1 MTEAAVGDRILSK
14 MRAAMA
20 ERGLDCLV
28 AMSPE
33 NVTYCSGAAIPS
45 QRTVRSRLAACVIPL
60 EGETEV
66 VAVRLE
72 APLVSEQSRLDR
84 VTAYREFAED
94 PVEVV
99 ARAVRE
105 RGPQSGGIGV
115 ETTYLPARHY
125 EKLRGL
131 LSGARLVAVDELLEE
146 LRMIKT
152 ADELAAI
159 KGIGAAAERIAGE
172 ACAEVAAGDTERTL
186 GELITRKYGDAGGD
200 QLTMLVVGAGE
211 RSAHP
216 NAPPTDRELRAGD
229 VVRIDVIGTSG
240 GYYSDVAR
248 TAVVGEPTDEQ
259 RCIYE
264 VLMDVHSRA
273 LEALRPGI
281 ASAEVYGIYADAM
294 DRARLPA
301 YHFLGHGLGITLHEE
316 PFINAVGSTRLE
328 EGMVLCIEPLTMLEG
343 RFGMQIEDEVLIT
356 AEGCEQLTRAGEI
369 LRIEA
374 A

>member
-1 MTEAAVGDRILSK
+1 MSEAAVGDRILSK
-14 MRAAMA
+14 MRSAMA
-20 ERGLDCLV
+20 ERRLDCLV

-99 ARAVRE
+99 ARAVCE
-105 RGPQSGGIGV
+105 RGLQSGTIGV

-125 EKLRGL
+125 EKLRGH

-159 KGIGAAAERIAGE
+159 RRIGAAAERIAGE
-172 ACAEVAAGDTERTL
+172 ACAEVAAGDAERTL

-259 RCIYE
+259 RRIYE

-281 ASAEVYGIYADAM
+281 ESAEVYGIYADAM

-316 PFINAVGSTRLE
+316 PFINAIGSTRLA
-328 EGMVLCIEPLTMLEG
+328 EGMVLCIEPLTMLDG

-356 AEGCEQLTRAGEI
+356 AAGCEPLTRAGEI
-369 LRIEA
+369 LRIETA
-374 A
+374 